1 MYHCIPVAL
10 TLYINT
16 CDFIFGKQQK
26 YFAKE
31 IYLYIFINLYFKCSW
46 NQLLLYEKKVHIKS
60 KIKETTIN

>member
-31 IYLYIFINLYFKCSW
+31 IYLYIFINYTLNAPEINYF
-46 NQLLLYEKKVHIKS
+46 YMKKKS
-60 KIKETTIN
+60 ILKVK